1 MYGEELKG
9 VIEEYLRDSKAEYAV
24 MIDGDWGSG
33 KTYFLT
39 HSLMDLIQNID
50 NGKSEQRKYAYVSL
64 YGVKSISEVS
74 KEIMFQCLGNKHSG
88 KLKAANAVI
97 GTASNILTA
106 SLGAVNIDLSK
117 IEEIIP
123 QINISNWIIC
133 FDDLERCC
141 FSINEMLGYMN
152 RLVEHNKCKVIVLA
166 NENEIGKIT
175 LSSNLESKY
184 QVVLSGRKYEFE
196 KKDCKKT
203 DDPNEEIDI
212 KKLKKETENLFN
224 EDILYGSIKEKVI
237 GLKIN
242 YEPQMGEVYDS
253 IISDFGN
260 LHDFNEYIKKN
271 KSRILN
277 YFKDENCNNLRTLI
291 SVLKCIRK
299 VHEEMIKNGY
309 NNTDPYFERIMDEFV
324 KYIAL
329 FTIYYKKGGK
339 IKDLRLTTEIGYV
352 PLGQSIYSQT
362 RAFKFL
368 EKYCVSLN
376 FSKDE
381 FSRTVASLRKEYE
394 EEEKR
399 KKKARLGMAEAYKK
413 LSAWWEKEDKE
424 VDELIGL
431 LRREIGEDK
440 YSYESYQGI
449 IGRLIQMESYGHNVG
464 NMDEIIEMMNENI
477 SKSDEPIAI
486 ERRSFSFTQG
496 EKWQQKYDNYVSKL
510 KLKVDNKNQSIKSN
524 ELLQCLDENDWSEK
538 LLKYCDEHYNDFLFR
553 HSFIDLL
560 DLDKLYEKM
569 ENATVK
575 ELWSIRGIFDVV
587 YHISNIN
594 EFFANDLEKIK
605 DFRNR
610 VDETSFDGINRR
622 LAKQVLVEYLDDVIS
637 RL

>member
-117 IEEIIP
+117 MEEILP

-166 NENEIGKIT
+166 NEKEIGKIT
-175 LSSNLESKY
+175 LNSNLESKY

-329 FTIYYKKGGK
+329 FTIYYKKGGN

-399 KKKARLGMAEAYKK
+399 KKKARLGMAEAYEK

-477 SKSDEPIAI
+477 SKSDEPISI

>member
-9 VIEEYLRDSKAEYAV
+9 IIEEYLRDSKAEYAV

-39 HSLMDLIQNID
+39 HSLTGIIKKVDKEND
-50 NGKSEQRKYAYVSL
+50 EQRRYAYVSL
-64 YGVKSISEVS
+64 YGVKSTSEVS
-74 KEIMFQCLGNKHSG
+74 KEIMFQYLGNKKSN
-88 KLKAANAVI
+88 KFKA
-97 GTASNILTA
+97 ASNILSA
-106 SLGAVNIDLSK
+106 SLGAFNVDFTK
-117 IEEIIP
+117 VEEIL
-123 QINISNWIIC
+123 QMNISNWIIC

-141 FSINEMLGYMN
+141 FSINEMLGYIN
-152 RLVEHNKCKVIVLA
+152 QLVEHNKCKVIVLA
-166 NENEIGKIT
+166 NEKEIGKIT
-175 LSSNLESKY
+175 LNSILESKY
-184 QVVLSGRKYEFE
+184 QVVLSGRKYELE

-203 DDPNEEIDI
+203 DTPNEEIDI

-271 KSRILN
+271 KSRILD

-299 VHEEMIKNGY
+299 VHEEMIKNSY

-329 FTIYYKKGGK
+329 FTIYYKKGGN

-352 PLGQSIYSQT
+352 PLGQSIYSRT

-399 KKKARLGMAEAYKK
+399 KKKARLGMAEAYEK

-477 SKSDEPIAI
+477 SKSDESIAI

-575 ELWSIRGIFDVV
+575 ELWSIRGMFDVV